1 MKNTGTP
8 RKDVDEQFA
17 LDDIDRSVLEESV
30 AKRGIRVRKAH
41 PSLYFFIQLRHYLLS
56 SQQKNKHTQAKKHQ
70 EVHRLLDE
78 MEEGGTISWKKFKAV
93 LKQRKG
99 NYLFIY
105 VFL

>member
-1 MKNTGTP
+1 
-8 RKDVDEQFA
+8 
-17 LDDIDRSVLEESV
+17 
-30 AKRGIRVRKAH
+30 
-41 PSLYFFIQLRHYLLS
+41 
-56 SQQKNKHTQAKKHQ
+56 
-70 EVHRLLDE
+70 